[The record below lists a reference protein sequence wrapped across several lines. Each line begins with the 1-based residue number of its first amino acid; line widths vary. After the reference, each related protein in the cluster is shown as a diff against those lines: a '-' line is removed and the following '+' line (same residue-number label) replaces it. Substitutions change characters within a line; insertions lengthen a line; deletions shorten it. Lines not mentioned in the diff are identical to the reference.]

1 MKTYDKIVHK
11 IATMVL
17 SGIWYSDAYELV
29 FKGLSDKEY
38 KDLEKYPC
46 DYLEEELSY
55 HVDEKVDSTGKRV
68 PLPKY
73 KPIF

>member
-1 MKTYDKIVHK
+1 MNTYDKVVHK
-11 IATMVL
+11 IAIMVL

-29 FKGLSDKEY
+29 FRGLSDKEY
-38 KDLEKYPC
+38 KDLEEYAPYK
-46 DYLEEELSY
+46 LEEELSY